1 MNESQFQKTNGEVAA
16 KFNLG
21 KKVVLI
27 LCWRLGVL
35 QNLNCCEISE
45 GTKTNSS
52 LPCTQ
57 QRPETPTL
65 IFLYYTK

>member
-45 GTKTNSS
+45 GTKTVIVPFPARNRG
-52 LPCTQ
+52 Q
-57 QRPETPTL
+57 KHQH
-65 IFLYYTK
+65 